1 MQMPTSSPVTST
13 LLDEAADCLRQ
24 GGLVAFPTDTVY
36 GVGALASD
44 AGAVRRLFE
53 AKRRPLDKA
62 IPILLA
68 SASDLERVVGRVPE
82 AAQRLATVFWPGALT
97 LVLRKGE
104 GFDSA
109 ALAGGDTVAVRVPDH
124 PVVRKL
130 IERVGEPLAGT
141 SANLSG
147 QPSPISAEEVRR
159 QLGKAVDIVVD
170 GGRCPGEVP
179 STVVDVTV
187 DPPRVLR
194 EGPIARDDLE
204 RVLGVRP
211 A

>member
-13 LLDEAADCLRQ
+13 LLDEAADCLRR

-68 SASDLERVVGRVPE
+68 SASELERVVGRVPE
-82 AAQRLATVFWPGALT
+82 TARRLAAAFWPGALT

-109 ALAGGDTVAVRVPDH
+109 ALADGDTVAVRVPDH

-147 QPSPISAEEVRR
+147 RPSPISADEVRQ
-159 QLGKAVDIVVD
+159 QLGEAVDIVVD

-187 DPPRVLR
+187 EPPRVLR
-194 EGPIARDDLE
+194 EGPISRNDLE